1 VTPTQTSYKEIFYGI
16 AFGLGAA
23 ALDTLIDARQ
33 AEESFFTGITSH
45 PGMLLY
51 RMLFVVYGLL
61 LGWLLWKNNQ
71 RERDLRSAM
80 EQLRKFHREY
90 EAQGI
95 VLHANLQMLLTK
107 DLHLPAEA
115 EALLRNAYEKS
126 REMQA
131 LAKDLPE
138 I

>member
-1 VTPTQTSYKEIFYGI
+1 MPTQTSYKEVFYGI

-33 AEESFFTGITSH
+33 ADEGFFTGIINH

-80 EQLRKFHREY
+80 EQLRKFHHEY
-90 EAQGI
+90 EAHAI

-107 DLHLPAEA
+107 DLRLAAEA
-115 EALLRNAYEKS
+115 EALLRNTYEKS
-126 REMQA
+126 RDLQS
-131 LAKDLPE
+131 LAKERPE